1 MLGQTLDMTHT
12 DLGQSAIEIIA
23 FEIGGQQ
30 FCVRTTAVREI
41 RGWSKSTPLPGSPH
55 EIMGMMNLRGSII
68 PIVNMASKLGMAPSE
83 PDARSAVIVAEVQN
97 SVIGLLVD
105 RVADILTVESS
116 VVQPTPEMRGS
127 FTGGYVTGVLATA
140 QGMICF
146 LDLDRMFAGF
156 TIEEDA
162 AA

>member
-1 MLGQTLDMTHT
+1 MLAQSLDSFNI
-12 DLGQSAIEIIA
+12 DASDNLIEIIA

-41 RGWSKSTPLPGSPH
+41 RGWTKSTPLPGSPH

-68 PIVNMASKLGMAPSE
+68 PIVNMASKLGMPPSQ
-83 PDARSAVIVAEVQN
+83 PDARSAVIVAEVQ
-97 SVIGLLVD
+97 SAVIGLLVD
-105 RVADILTVESS
+105 RVADILTVEAN

-127 FTGGYVTGVLATA
+127 FTGGYVTGVLATP

-156 TIEEDA
+156 SLDEEA
-162 AA
+162 A